1 MNQKTIDKEVT
12 CKGVG
17 LHTGNKSRVTF
28 KPAEEN
34 TGITFVRTDLKGY
47 PSIPARVE
55 NVINADRGTTL
66 GRKGVKVHT
75 VEHVL
80 AAVHSLGIDNLLIE
94 LDANEPPGTDGS
106 SLPFL
111 ELLTD
116 AGLRETKVP
125 RKVLKLSEPFHFEEN
140 GIGFLLLPYNGFKIT
155 FHIEYDHPLVRNQVI
170 TLDINEK
177 TFMEELAPARTF
189 CFQKDIEALQQA
201 GLIKGGSLEN
211 AVVIGEDRILNDE
224 SLRFKDEFVRH
235 KILDLIGDLT
245 LLGLRLE
252 AHVISTKSGHLSN
265 VNLVRE
271 LVRTHVPNDSKKPK
285 TLQLDINR
293 ILELL
298 PHRYPFI
305 LVDRIIEMEV
315 GKRAVGI
322 KNVTI
327 NEPFFIGHFPGHP
340 IMPGVLQIEAM
351 GQVGGLLL
359 MNSVPDPEDKVVYFI
374 GLDKIKFRKPVTPGD
389 QIRFELEMVKLRGR
403 TCKMK
408 GETFVDDVLIAEAE
422 MMAMVM
428 DK

>member
-12 CKGVG
+12 CEGVG
-17 LHTGNKSRVTF
+17 LHTGNKSRITF

-34 TGITFVRTDLKGY
+34 TGITFVRTDLKDY
-47 PSIPARVE
+47 PSIPARIE
-55 NVINADRGTTL
+55 NVINADRGTTIAC
-66 GRKGVKVHT
+66 KGIKVHT

-116 AGLRETKVP
+116 GDLREMKVP
-125 RKVLKLSEPFHFEEN
+125 RKVLKLNEPFHYEEN

-155 FHIEYDHPLVRNQVI
+155 FHIDYDHPIVGNQVI

-177 TFMEELAPARTF
+177 TFREELAPARTF
-189 CFQKDIEALQQA
+189 CFQKDIESLQHA

-211 AVVIGEDRILNDE
+211 AIVIGKDRILNDE

-235 KILDLIGDLT
+235 KILDLIGDLA
-245 LLGLRLE
+245 LLGQRLE
-252 AHVISTKSGHLSN
+252 AHVISTRSGHLSN

-271 LVRTHVPNDSKKPK
+271 LVRTLVAKDDQRSKI
-285 TLQLDINR
+285 LQLDINR
-293 ILELL
+293 IMELL

-389 QIRFELEMVKLRGR
+389 QIRFELEMVKLRGL

-408 GETFVDDVLIAEAE
+408 GEAYVDDVLIAEAE

>member
-1 MNQKTIDKEVT
+1 MNQKTIDREVS
-12 CKGVG
+12 CEGVG
-17 LHTGNKSRVTF
+17 LHTGNRARITF
-28 KPAEEN
+28 KPAEES
-34 TGITFVRTDLKGY
+34 TGINFIRTDLKDR
-47 PSIPARVE
+47 PCIPARIE
-55 NVINADRGTTL
+55 NVINADRGTTIAC
-66 GRKGVKVHT
+66 GGIKVHT

-94 LDANEPPGTDGS
+94 LNSNEPPGTDGS

-111 ELLTD
+111 ELLME
-116 AGLRETKVP
+116 GGIREMKAP
-125 RKVLKLSEPFHFEEN
+125 REVLHLDEPFHYEEE
-140 GIGFLLLPYNGFKIT
+140 GVGFLLLPYDGFKIT
-155 FHIEYDHPLVRNQVI
+155 FHIDYDHPLVGNQVI
-170 TLDINEK
+170 TVDVNEK

-189 CFQKDIEALQQA
+189 CFQEDIESLKQA
-201 GLIKGGSLEN
+201 GLIRGGSLDN
-211 AVVIGEDRILNDE
+211 AVVIGKDRILNDE
-224 SLRFKDEFVRH
+224 SLRFKNEFVRH
-235 KILDLIGDLT
+235 KILDLIGDLA

-252 AHVISTKSGHLSN
+252 AHVISTRSGHLSN

-271 LVRTHVPNDSKKPK
+271 LSRKFVAKDGKVPKA
-285 TLQLDINR
+285 LQLDINR
-293 ILELL
+293 IMELL

-305 LVDRIIEMEV
+305 LVDRIIEMEA

-359 MNSVPDPEDKVVYFI
+359 MNSVPDPENKVVYFV
-374 GLDKIKFRKPVTPGD
+374 GLDKIRFRKPVTPGD
-389 QIRFELEMVKLRGR
+389 QIRFELEMVRQRGR
-403 TCKMK
+403 TCKMR
-408 GETFVDDVLIAEAE
+408 GQAFVDGIPIAEAE